1 MTDLTARCRAA
12 NAVIEAISSTGRR
25 FFWSDAYER
34 RARFDID
41 HVGQAWYIDA
51 TTGLKLAPFHG
62 RWTGFTGGI
71 KAKALVFALA
81 EFIDAGALVP
91 RAHFPAEGWG
101 YGSAMPGVI
110 EAVMRTGAVSQQ
122 A

>member
-1 MTDLTARCRAA
+1 MSDQATRCRAA
-12 NAVIEAISSTGRR
+12 NEVIEAISGTGRR

-34 RARFDID
+34 RSRFQVEPGGAFYID
-41 HVGQAWYIDA
+41 HH
-51 TTGLKLAPFHG
+51 TGLKLAPFHG

-81 EFIDAGALVP
+81 EFVEDGRLVP
-91 RAHFPAEGWG
+91 FAHFDGWG

-110 EAVMRTGAVSQQ
+110 EAVLRTGAVSQQ